1 MRAVWILTKMFGFLG
16 WKRVHRKNALGH
28 SARRSILDHL
38 RTTPGDHLRGIA
50 RSLRLSPQNAQYH
63 LRQMQSL
70 GFVSSQAVNGR
81 SCWFPLEGGRP
92 VKERAVAN
100 SVLAAEARQRILE
113 ALREMP
119 GLHQGELA
127 RRLGLASG
135 SLSWHVGQLVQA
147 GFLEEGREGN
157 KVRYVPTRTALDAL
171 LASTLS
177 PSPSSD

>member
-1 MRAVWILTKMFGFLG
+1 MRAVWILTKVFGFLG
-16 WKRVHRKNALGH
+16 WKRVHQKNALGH
-28 SARRSILDHL
+28 SARKAILDHL
-38 RTTPGDHLRGIA
+38 RATPGDHLRGIA
-50 RSLRLSPQNAQYH
+50 RALDLTAQNAQYH
-63 LRQMQSL
+63 LRQMDAL
-70 GFVSSQAVNGR
+70 GFVSSQAVNGK

-100 SVLAAEARQRILE
+100 AVLAAEARQRILE
-113 ALREMP
+113 ALHEMP

-171 LASTLS
+171 SREPSSS
-177 PSPSSD
+177 PS